1 MFDAF
6 QSKYLL
12 DIDGNAFSGRYY
24 AWLLSHSV
32 VYKFAIFREWHD
44 EIMKAWVHYV
54 PLGIEGGE
62 YVESVRFFEEETNGQ
77 MLAERLAEQ
86 GREWAGQSLRNE
98 DLEVYYFRLLLEY
111 GRLIDDARY
120 EIGFDG
126 N

>member
-1 MFDAF
+1 
-6 QSKYLL
+6 
-12 DIDGNAFSGRYY
+12 
-24 AWLLSHSV
+24 
-32 VYKFAIFREWHD
+32 
-44 EIMKAWVHYV
+44 
-54 PLGIEGGE
+54 
-62 YVESVRFFEEETNGQ
+62 